1 MAGRI
6 GRTGGNRCGG
16 VDGYGGGA
24 EGEGGDEK
32 GERGGYMSRGG
43 ELAFRYGNMER
54 LEAKTR
60 PIFFFI
66 CSTSVKQQRNLTI
79 PEKECDD

>member
-1 MAGRI
+1 MDM
-6 GRTGGNRCGG
+6 
-16 VDGYGGGA
+16 VA
-24 EGEGGDEK
+24 EQKEK
-32 GERGGYMSRGG
+32 VGMRRVREVAIRHEGG

-66 CSTSVKQQRNLTI
+66 YSASVKQQRNLTI